1 MNYFTPFVHIH
12 NLQKE
17 QRPTDKMG
25 VCSDVSL
32 FIIEINR
39 LLSAAV
45 INQRFCNLLLS
56 DPLRAIEIGFNGES
70 FSFLPEEKVLLVNIK
85 ATTLQSFA
93 EQMTALADAIRK
105 GEIPLEHRPNPVT
118 ESSKPIHKSL
128 KQRIPKPTASLSSR

>member
-12 NLQKE
+12 NQQKE
-17 QRPTDKMG
+17 QRPSDKVG
-25 VCSDVSL
+25 TCSDVSL
-32 FIIEINR
+32 FITEINR

-45 INQRFCNLLLS
+45 INQRFCSLLLS

-70 FSFLPEEKVLLVNIK
+70 FSFLPEEKVLLANIK

-93 EQMTALADAIRK
+93 EQMTTLADAVRK
-105 GEIPLEHRPNPVT
+105 GEIPLEHRQTSVSEP
-118 ESSKPIHKSL
+118 SKPVHKPL